1 MIAPVAELEKCL
13 AKLPGFGRRSAS
25 RAALALVREPA
36 RLAEPLVAALR
47 AAHDSVRCCSRC
59 GAFTTI
65 DRDPCDMCTDATRDG
80 TVICVVEEPADIV
93 SIEASGAFRG
103 RYHALGGKLSP
114 AHRMGPER
122 LRISELV
129 ARVREEGV
137 SEVLLALSTDM
148 DGDATAG
155 FITEV
160 LKGVTSRRDGGSP
173 SHGDSDGGSPSHGD
187 SDWESTTLAPA
198 SRLGLRPRRIWH
210 PAGVKVTR
218 LAFGLPADSGIA
230 YSDPLTL
237 KRAIAGRREA

>member
-47 AAHDSVRCCSRC
+47 AAHDSVRCCSCC

-129 ARVREEGV
+129 ARVRDEGV

-155 FITEV
+155 YITEV

-187 SDWESTTLAPA
+187 SDWES
-198 SRLGLRPRRIWH
+198 RH

-230 YSDPLTL
+230 YSDPLTI

>member
-47 AAHDSVRCCSRC
+47 AAHDPVRCCSRC

-129 ARVREEGV
+129 ARVREENV
-137 SEVLLALSTDM
+137 AEVLLALSTDM

-155 FITEV
+155 YITEV

-187 SDWESTTLAPA
+187 SDGGSPSHGDSDWES
-198 SRLGLRPRRIWH
+198 RH

-237 KRAIAGRREA
+237 KRAIAGRRDI

>member
-1 MIAPVAELEKCL
+1 
-13 AKLPGFGRRSAS
+13 
-25 RAALALVREPA
+25 
-36 RLAEPLVAALR
+36 
-47 AAHDSVRCCSRC
+47 
-59 GAFTTI
+59 
-65 DRDPCDMCTDATRDG
+65 MCTDATRDG

-129 ARVREEGV
+129 ARVREENV
-137 SEVLLALSTDM
+137 AEVLLALSTDM

-155 FITEV
+155 YMTEV

-187 SDWESTTLAPA
+187 SDWES
-198 SRLGLRPRRIWH
+198 RH